1 MFTGIIEETG
11 TVRSVT
17 GGADGAVLDIGAS
30 RVLEGTREGDS
41 IAVNGVCLT
50 VSPGSGHFRASVMP
64 ETLRRTSLGSL
75 RPGSKVNLE
84 RAMLCGGRFGGHI
97 VTGHVDA
104 CGRVASV
111 TADGIARLLKVSVPG
126 SVLKYIAVKGSVTLD
141 GTSLTV
147 SGVDSDGL
155 TVSLIPHT
163 MASTTG
169 IHDIGPASHRLSCQ
183 CGGGSACTLSRTA
196 SAGMR
201 YRSGTVSRR
210 SSGERAYP

>member
-155 TVSLIPHT
+155 T
-163 MASTTG
+163 G

-201 YRSGTVSRR
+201 VRR
-210 SSGERAYP
+210 GAVV